1 MKGDCCVNDCIII
14 WLVLFEAV
22 SLFAVIFSAICEVIF
37 VINLKH
43 KYMEERK
50 ND

>member
-14 WLVLFEAV
+14 WLVLFGAV
-22 SLFAVIFSAICEVIF
+22 SLFAVIFSAIYEVIF
-37 VINLKH
+37 IINLKH